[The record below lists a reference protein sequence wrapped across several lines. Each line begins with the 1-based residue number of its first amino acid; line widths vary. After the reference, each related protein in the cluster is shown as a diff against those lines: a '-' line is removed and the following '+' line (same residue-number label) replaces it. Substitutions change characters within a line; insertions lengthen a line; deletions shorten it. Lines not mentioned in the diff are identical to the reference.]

1 MDLEACF
8 QDMHDMGA
16 TGVEILANA
25 YIPMYPD
32 LDDRWVDHWFE
43 LLDKYD
49 IVPAEYGHWIDA
61 RLYSG
66 RYLTTE
72 ESYEMLAR
80 DMRIANRLGFKVL
93 RTKMGVIDE
102 MNTPVENWR
111 EIIRMAL
118 PLAEELDVRMCP
130 ELHQPAALKSSYVD
144 NYVEFIEKENTKYFG
159 FNIDFGTFQD
169 KFESDFRVPGM
180 PADGGPASLPEDII
194 PILKY
199 VYCCHA
205 KFVHMD
211 EDFDDKFIPYKKI
224 LTMAV
229 AILMICGGADL
240 SVGNQIARGSIV
252 GAIMMETYRLPVW
265 LAIVGMMLVC
275 MVCSVFN
282 MYMTQTLKGSTMIIT
297 LATSTIFSGLAYT
310 ISGANNFHNL
320 PDSFMFIGQ
329 GKIFGSIPLNV
340 VIMAVLFVII
350 TIILSKTYFG
360 KKIYASGDNAE
371 AARLAGVN
379 VKKTQLQAFAV
390 AGVLTGICCVML
402 TARSGNATATTGNGV
417 EFTGIT
423 ACVLGGIPLKG
434 GDGKL
439 WKVIVAAY
447 ILGIL
452 ANGMQLIGLSAYMQY
467 IAKGAVM
474 LLSIGMGNEDIK
486 KLLILFSD

>member
-1 MDLEACF
+1 MKNEIRKGPKRGVALYSYSGEYGWSMDLEACF

-16 TGVEILANA
+16 TGVEILANTH
-25 YIPMYPD
+25 IPMYPE
-32 LDDRWVDHWFE
+32 LDDQWVDHWFE

-159 FNIDFGTFQD
+159 FNVDFGTFQD

-224 LTMAV
+224 LT
-229 AILMICGGADL
+229 ILKEHNWDGYMVSEYEGAHKEQPGFVSDQL
-240 SVGNQIARGSIV
+240 RRQH
-252 GAIMMETYRLPVW
+252 IMMKR
-265 LAIVGMMLVC
+265 
-275 MVCSVFN
+275 
-282 MYMTQTLKGSTMIIT
+282 
-297 LATSTIFSGLAYT
+297 
-310 ISGANNFHNL
+310 
-320 PDSFMFIGQ
+320 
-329 GKIFGSIPLNV
+329 
-340 VIMAVLFVII
+340 
-350 TIILSKTYFG
+350 
-360 KKIYASGDNAE
+360 
-371 AARLAGVN
+371 
-379 VKKTQLQAFAV
+379 
-390 AGVLTGICCVML
+390 
-402 TARSGNATATTGNGV
+402 
-417 EFTGIT
+417 
-423 ACVLGGIPLKG
+423 
-434 GDGKL
+434 
-439 WKVIVAAY
+439 
-447 ILGIL
+447 ILG
-452 ANGMQLIGLSAYMQY
+452 Y
-467 IAKGAVM
+467 
-474 LLSIGMGNEDIK
+474 
-486 KLLILFSD
+486 